1 MAHAGHPLV
10 GDDVYGLQ
18 VGVLGVHV
26 CGSVCMRK
34 AVVLYA
40 CVLSVPYR
48 HQAAL
53 HCSAMTV
60 IVYYGRQQ
68 GIGSARRQASLK
80 GPGSG
85 SALQC
90 VS

>member
-26 CGSVCMRK
+26 CGSVCMCK
-34 AVVLYA
+34 AVVMCAECAVQAPSCVALFCNDCI
-40 CVLSVPYR
+40 CVL
-48 HQAAL
+48 QAAAGYRE
-53 HCSAMTV
+53 C
-60 IVYYGRQQ
+60 QE
-68 GIGSARRQASLK
+68 ASVAQ